1 MYFFA
6 EDRELAW
13 LTLAAGCPD
22 YRLCLWKWLEVS
34 LHNVVNQQNMENLTN
49 RWWSKVTGPYSIG
62 IGFTLWILTVG
73 ESLTIQNWALLRQDG
88 PRLRRRLGFQIWG
101 QASMSSFIC
110 RCSNPSDQRA
120 SSSKNRSHMSQ
131 IRRNPRGFSSFLS
144 RSLDCLLPWLKAS
157 RSLGL
162 D

>member
-34 LHNVVNQQNMENLTN
+34 LQNVVNQQNMENLTN
-49 RWWSKVTGPYSIG
+49 RWWSKANRVHMVNADTGREP
-62 IGFTLWILTVG
+62 
-73 ESLTIQNWALLRQDG
+73 ESSKWALLVQD
-88 PRLRRRLGFQIWG
+88 RRCSRCRRNLGFQLWG
-101 QASMSSFIC
+101 KASTSSYIC
-110 RCSNPSDQRA
+110 RCSNPSDQWV
-120 SSSKNRSHMSQ
+120 SSRKNRSHVSK
-131 IRRNPRGFSSFLS
+131 IRRNRGGFSSFLS
-144 RSLDCLLPWLKAS
+144 GSLDWLLSWLKAS
-157 RSLGL
+157 WSLSL